1 MVKKKEVATNASV
14 IEKLTGNEPK
24 SVTGTAI
31 QSGRIY
37 EEYLDSL
44 KTSRVNYAVYD
55 KMRRSDTQI
64 QRLVVAIKT
73 PIIGAKFAYSPKDSQ
88 DKDQLRQAEFKT
100 AVINEFMTKN
110 LQETLTEIITF
121 LWFGHAEFEP
131 VYYVRDDKKFGKII
145 TLQRLQYIKQC
156 TVYEW
161 VIEQGEV
168 KKIRQLVFTGDV
180 SVDQTIDATDFLIF
194 TNQKEGDNFE
204 GVSIFRPCY
213 GAYTRKDL
221 FYKIDMI
228 GNEKMALG
236 TPVVFA
242 PDSIRKDKKELEE
255 LQDVLENFAAHENAS
270 MILPDGLKGDG
281 FMIVKGEY
289 NSEAIS
295 KSINREDMSILASS
309 LLSFLEI
316 GTQRGGGNAQSETL
330 YQMFIDSI
338 DHIASYIC
346 EKLDVVAH
354 KVYVMNFGEPDVH
367 LKMSA
372 SGLIKKNPKEIMDVL
387 TGYAKASMLTPDEN
401 IEAKI
406 RVENDLPPHDIAAVK
421 KEPPAPKDKKPV
433 PQSKLSLSDRREL
446 TEYEKAIN
454 LDAID
459 TLLSSSE
466 TKYKEI
472 VQQYLE
478 KAKGKYLADLKT
490 ALTNTNKT
498 KSIMAIKIGFM
509 SQLQDEL
516 RAFLNEVG
524 LKARKQAGTECNA
537 VNRLEDT
544 GFINNWSGIFA
555 FKLKKIIAGIESK
568 LEDAATFAAIGA
580 VGDAL
585 TDSEVIA
592 TTLTAIDRFVAS
604 ASTYQSAGAIVNE
617 VVNTERN
624 NFFFKNADLIQGF
637 QFSAVLDGKT
647 TLICASLDG
656 KTFKIGDADGLEFR
670 PPLHWF
676 CRSILVPILIEQEAP
691 EWTGLQ
697 PTEVQG
703 KTIDEII
710 KQKQF

>member
-1 MVKKKEVATNASV
+1 MKKDIVVES
-14 IEKLTGNEPK
+14 LSGDDPK
-24 SVTGTAI
+24 FVTGTDI
-31 QSGRIY
+31 QAGRIY
-37 EEYLDSL
+37 EEYLGTL
-44 KTSRVNYAVYD
+44 RTSRVNYANYD
-55 KMRRSDTQI
+55 KMRRSDPQI
-64 QRLVVAIKT
+64 KRLLIAINT
-73 PIIGAKFAYSPKDSQ
+73 PILGAKYAYTPLDSQ
-88 DKDQLRQAEFKT
+88 DKEQVKQAEFKT
-100 AVINEFMTKN
+100 SIINKFMKKSIH
-110 LQETLTEIITF
+110 ETLSEILTF
-121 LWFGHAEFEP
+121 LVFGHAEFEP
-131 VYYVRDDKKFGKII
+131 VFDTIDDKTFGKII
-145 TLQRLQYIKQC
+145 TLNRLQYIKQS
-156 TVYEW
+156 TIFEW
-161 VIEQGEV
+161 FIEQGEV
-168 KKIRQLVFTGDV
+168 KKIRQLVFSNGQ
-180 SVDQTIDATDFLIF
+180 SIDQTLDATELLIF

-204 GVSIFRPCY
+204 GVSVLRPCY
-213 GAYTRKDL
+213 GPYIRKDL

-228 GNEKMALG
+228 GNEKMAIG

-242 PDSIRKDKKELEE
+242 PDNIRKDKKEMKE
-255 LQDVLENFAAHENAS
+255 LKGVLENFAAHESAS

-281 FMIVKGEY
+281 FTIIKGEY
-289 NSEAIS
+289 NSEAVN
-295 KSINREDMSILASS
+295 KAINREDMAILASS

-316 GTQRGGGNAQSETL
+316 GTQRGGGNAQAETL

-338 DHIASYIC
+338 DHIANYIC
-346 EKLDVVAH
+346 EKLDIIVH
-354 KVYVMNFGEPDVH
+354 RVYVMNFGEPDAH
-367 LKMSA
+367 LKMFA

-387 TGYAKASMLTPDEN
+387 TGYAKVNMLTPDEN

-406 RVENDLPPHDIAAVK
+406 RVENDLPPFDGSK
-421 KEPPAPKDKKPV
+421 KETSATKVKSSTPK
-433 PQSKLSLSDRREL
+433 SKLSLSDRREL
-446 TEYEKAIN
+446 TIYEKAIN
-454 LDAID
+454 LDGIES
-459 TLLSSSE
+459 LLNSSE

-498 KSIMAIKIGFM
+498 KSVMAIKIGFM

-580 VGDAL
+580 VGDVL

-592 TTLTAIDRFVAS
+592 TTLTAIDKFVAS

-617 VVNTERN
+617 VINTERN

-656 KTFKIGDADGLEFR
+656 KTFKIDDASGLEFR

-676 CRSILVPILIEQEAP
+676 CRSILVPILIEQETP

-703 KTIDEII
+703 KPIDDII